1 MQPEAAEC
9 LRGLDADEVWVPT
22 EWHVPR
28 FVAAG
33 VDRRRL
39 HVVPEPVDTVFYDRP
54 SLPLY
59 EHRAEIG
66 SAGSAPFV
74 FFSVFK
80 WEARKGW
87 DLLLRAYWDEF
98 RAPTAAAVP
107 RVRLVLKTY
116 MPSWEIGPS
125 VNAVVDSAA
134 QSMCA
139 EHGVGRD
146 TLPPITLALDDASTT
161 EMRKL
166 YGAAHSFVLPT
177 RGEGWG
183 LPIVEAMA
191 MGLAPI
197 ATMHSGPT
205 AYLTPENGFP
215 LPIAQQLQGGQA
227 EPSVEALRA
236 AMRAAYEE
244 RGTAMAARRSA
255 RARETALNYSRA
267 AVAEVVARRLRAMQR
282 EMDFEHALDWS
293 VS

>member
-1 MQPEAAEC
+1 
-9 LRGLDADEVWVPT
+9 
-22 EWHVPR
+22 
-28 FVAAG
+28 
-33 VDRRRL
+33 
-39 HVVPEPVDTVFYDRP
+39 
-54 SLPLY
+54 
-59 EHRAEIG
+59 
-66 SAGSAPFV
+66 
-74 FFSVFK
+74 
-80 WEARKGW
+80 
-87 DLLLRAYWDEF
+87 
-98 RAPTAAAVP
+98 
-107 RVRLVLKTY
+107 
-116 MPSWEIGPS
+116 
-125 VNAVVDSAA
+125 
-134 QSMCA
+134 
-139 EHGVGRD
+139 
-146 TLPPITLALDDASTT
+146 
-161 EMRKL
+161 MRKL

-191 MGLAPI
+191 MGVAPI

-215 LPIAQQLQGGQA
+215 LPVARQLQGGQA

-282 EMDFEHALDWS
+282 EMDLEHALDWS